1 MSSYLDISIERQL
14 EDKSWVNLLNCSYDE
29 ERKTVDLYKLRDVF
43 RDCDC
48 YESLATKESISEE
61 SLNNFAVKISRNSCF
76 NSIQKGSKLWPYDKK
91 PFETLVNTT
100 NALDELEHLAN
111 TNGLKFR
118 DITVYLKDE
127 KLEYDTPYTALQ
139 DLKYNSK
146 YSGISFDNKVIGIIN
161 YCDADGNSIDQF
173 RLPENIYISSYKNLK
188 ALEQK
193 LADEIEQIKQTQN
206 DESRLGQ
213 LLAEE
218 ISELDP
224 KDINGPLGDIVK
236 RIINNND
243 AESDFYTKEYIDSLE
258 GSLDELKFLIHLV
271 GENGRIIWGI
281 S

>member
-14 EDKSWVNLLNCSYDE
+14 KDGEWVNLLNCSYNDE
-29 ERKTVDLYKLRDVF
+29 YKTVDLYKLRDVF

-48 YESLATKESISEE
+48 YESLATKENISEE
-61 SLNNFAVKISRNSCF
+61 SLNNFAVKIQRNSCF

-100 NALDELEHLAN
+100 NALDVLERLAN
-111 TNGLKFR
+111 TSRLKFR

-127 KLEYDTPYTALQ
+127 KLEYDTPYAALQ

-146 YSGISFDNKVIGIIN
+146 YSGISFDNRVIGIIN

-173 RLPENIYISSYKNLK
+173 RLPENIYISSYKNLR
-188 ALEQK
+188 AFEQK

-206 DESRLGQ
+206 DENRLGQ

-218 ISELDP
+218 VSELDP
-224 KDINGPLGDIVK
+224 KDMKGPLGDIVK
-236 RIINNND
+236 RIIKNND
-243 AESDFYTKEYIDSLE
+243 AESDFYTKEYIDLLEDSLN
-258 GSLDELKFLIHLV
+258 ELKFLIHLV

>member
-14 EDKSWVNLLNCSYDE
+14 EDRSWVNLLNCSYDE
-29 ERKTVDLYKLRDVF
+29 EHKTVDLYKLRDVF

-48 YESLATKESISEE
+48 YESFATKENISEE
-61 SLNNFAVKISRNSCF
+61 SLNNFAVKIQRNSCF
-76 NSIQKGSKLWPYDKK
+76 NSVQKGSKLWPYDKK
-91 PFETLVNTT
+91 PVETLI
-100 NALDELEHLAN
+100 NAANVLTELEHLAN
-111 TNGLKFR
+111 TNKLKFS
-118 DITVYLKDE
+118 DTIVYLKDE
-127 KLEYDTPYTALQ
+127 KLEYDTPYAALQ

-146 YSGISFDNKVIGIIN
+146 YAGASFNNKTIGIKN
-161 YCDADGNSIDQF
+161 YYDADGNSIDQF

-188 ALEQK
+188 AFEQN

-206 DESRLGQ
+206 DENRLGQ

>member
-14 EDKSWVNLLNCSYDE
+14 EDRSWVNLLNCSYNE

-48 YESLATKESISEE
+48 YESLATKENISEE
-61 SLNNFAVKISRNSCF
+61 SLNNFAVKIQRNSCF
-76 NSIQKGSKLWPYDKK
+76 NFIQKGSKLWPYDKK

-193 LADEIEQIKQTQN
+193 LVDEIEQIKQTQK
-206 DESRLGQ
+206 DENRLSR

-218 ISELDP
+218 VSELDP
-224 KDINGPLGDIVK
+224 KDMKGPLGDIVK
-236 RIINNND
+236 RIIKNND

-258 GSLDELKFLIHLV
+258 DSLDELKFLIHLV

>member
-14 EDKSWVNLLNCSYDE
+14 EDRSWVNLLNCSYSE

-48 YESLATKESISEE
+48 YESLATKENISEE

-188 ALEQK
+188 AFEQK
-193 LADEIEQIKQTQN
+193 LADEIEQMKQTQN

-243 AESDFYTKEYIDSLE
+243 AESDFYTKEYIDSLKD
-258 GSLDELKFLIHLV
+258 SLDELKFLIHLV

>member
-14 EDKSWVNLLNCSYDE
+14 EDKSWVNLLNCSYNE

-48 YESLATKESISEE
+48 YESLATKENISEE

-111 TNGLKFR
+111 TNGLKFC

-258 GSLDELKFLIHLV
+258 DSLDELKFLIHLV

>member
-14 EDKSWVNLLNCSYDE
+14 KNGEWVNLLNCSYDE
-29 ERKTVDLYKLRDVF
+29 ELMTVDLYKLRDTF
-43 RDCDC
+43 QDCDY
-48 YESLATKESISEE
+48 YESFATKENISEE
-61 SLNNFAVKISRNSCF
+61 SLNNFAVKIRKNSCF

-100 NALDELEHLAN
+100 NVLDELEHLAN

-127 KLEYDTPYTALQ
+127 KLEYDTPYAALQ

-146 YSGISFDNKVIGIIN
+146 YSDISFDNKVIGIKN

-173 RLPENIYISSYKNLK
+173 RLPENTYISTYKNLR
-188 ALEQK
+188 AFEQK
-193 LADEIEQIKQTQN
+193 LVDEIEQIKQTQN
-206 DESRLGQ
+206 DENRLSR

-218 ISELDP
+218 VSELDP
-224 KDINGPLGDIVK
+224 KDMKGPLGDIVK
-236 RIINNND
+236 RIIKNND
-243 AESDFYTKEYIDSLE
+243 TESDLYTKEYTDSLKD
-258 GSLDELKFLIHLV
+258 SLDELRFLIRLV
-271 GENGRIIWGI
+271 GENGRIIWNI

>member
-14 EDKSWVNLLNCSYDE
+14 EDRSWVNLLNCSYSE

-48 YESLATKESISEE
+48 YESLATKENISEE
-61 SLNNFAVKISRNSCF
+61 SLNNFAVKIQRNSCF

-91 PFETLVNTT
+91 PIETLI
-100 NALDELEHLAN
+100 NAANVLIELEHLAN
-111 TNGLKFR
+111 TNRLKFS
-118 DITVYLKDE
+118 DTIVYLKDE
-127 KLEYDTPYTALQ
+127 KLEYDTPYAALQ

-146 YSGISFDNKVIGIIN
+146 YAGVSFNNKTIGIKN
-161 YCDADGNSIDQF
+161 YCDTDGNSIDQF

-193 LADEIEQIKQTQN
+193 LADEIEQMKQTQN

-224 KDINGPLGDIVK
+224 KDMNGPLGDIVK

>member
-14 EDKSWVNLLNCSYDE
+14 EDRSWVNLLNCSYDE
-29 ERKTVDLYKLRDVF
+29 EHKTVDLYKLRDVF

-48 YESLATKESISEE
+48 YESFATKENISEE
-61 SLNNFAVKISRNSCF
+61 SLNNFAVKIQRNSCF
-76 NSIQKGSKLWPYDKK
+76 NSVQKGSKLWPYDKK
-91 PFETLVNTT
+91 PVETLI
-100 NALDELEHLAN
+100 NAANVLTELEHLAN
-111 TNGLKFR
+111 TNKLKFS
-118 DITVYLKDE
+118 DTIVYLKDE
-127 KLEYDTPYTALQ
+127 KLEYDTPYAALQ

-146 YSGISFDNKVIGIIN
+146 YAGASFNNKTIGIKN
-161 YCDADGNSIDQF
+161 YYDADGNSIDQF

-206 DESRLGQ
+206 DENRLGQ

-258 GSLDELKFLIHLV
+258 DSLDELKFLIHLV

>member
-14 EDKSWVNLLNCSYDE
+14 EDKSWVNLLNCSYNE

-48 YESLATKESISEE
+48 YESLAIKENISEE

-111 TNGLKFR
+111 TNGLKFS

-193 LADEIEQIKQTQN
+193 LADEIEQMKQTQN

-236 RIINNND
+236 RIINNNG

-258 GSLDELKFLIHLV
+258 DSLDELKFLIHLV
-271 GENGRIIWGI
+271 SENGRIIWGI

>member
-14 EDKSWVNLLNCSYDE
+14 EDKSWVNLLNCSYNE

-48 YESLATKESISEE
+48 YESLATKENISEE

-193 LADEIEQIKQTQN
+193 LADEIEQMKQTQN

-258 GSLDELKFLIHLV
+258 DSLDELKFLIHLV
-271 GENGRIIWGI
+271 SENGRIIWGI

>member
-14 EDKSWVNLLNCSYDE
+14 EDKSWVNLLNCSYNE
-29 ERKTVDLYKLRDVF
+29 ERKTADLYKLRDIF

-48 YESLATKESISEE
+48 YEGLATKENISEE
-61 SLNNFAVKISRNSCF
+61 SLYNFAVKIQRNSCF
-76 NSIQKGSKLWPYDKK
+76 NSIQKGSKQWPYDKK
-91 PFETLVNTT
+91 PVETLINAA
-100 NALDELEHLAN
+100 NALTELEHLAN
-111 TNGLKFR
+111 TNRFKFS
-118 DITVYLKDE
+118 DTIVYLKDE

-146 YSGISFDNKVIGIIN
+146 YAGANFNNKTIGIKN
-161 YCDADGNSIDQF
+161 YYDVDGNSIDQF
-173 RLPENIYISSYKNLK
+173 QLPENIYISSYKNLK
-188 ALEQK
+188 AFEQK

-206 DESRLGQ
+206 DENRLSQ

-243 AESDFYTKEYIDSLE
+243 AESDFYTKEYIDLLE
-258 GSLDELKFLIHLV
+258 DSLDELKFLIHLV

>member
-118 DITVYLKDE
+118 DITIYLKDE

-188 ALEQK
+188 AFEQK

-206 DESRLGQ
+206 DENRLGQ

-236 RIINNND
+236 CIIKNND

>member
-14 EDKSWVNLLNCSYDE
+14 EDGSWINLLNCSYNE
-29 ERKTVDLYKLRDVF
+29 ECKTVDLYKLRDVF

-48 YESLATKESISEE
+48 YEGLATKENISEE
-61 SLNNFAVKISRNSCF
+61 SLNNFAVKIQRNSCF

-146 YSGISFDNKVIGIIN
+146 YSGVSFDNKVIGIIN

-206 DESRLGQ
+206 DENRLGQ

-258 GSLDELKFLIHLV
+258 DSLDELKFLIHLV
-271 GENGRIIWGI
+271 SENGRIIWGI

>member
-1 MSSYLDISIERQL
+1 MSSYLNISIERQL
-14 EDKSWVNLLNCSYDE
+14 EDRSWVNLLNCSYNE
-29 ERKTVDLYKLRDVF
+29 ECKTVDLYKLRDVF

-48 YESLATKESISEE
+48 YESFATKENISEE
-61 SLNNFAVKISRNSCF
+61 SLNNFAVKIQRNSCF

-91 PFETLVNTT
+91 PVETLI
-100 NALDELEHLAN
+100 NAANVLTELEHLAN

-173 RLPENIYISSYKNLK
+173 GLPENIYISSYKNLK

-193 LADEIEQIKQTQN
+193 LADEIEQMKQTQN
-206 DESRLGQ
+206 DENRLGQ

-236 RIINNND
+236 RIIKNND
-243 AESDFYTKEYIDSLE
+243 AESDFYTKEYIDLLE
-258 GSLDELKFLIHLV
+258 DSLDELKFLIHLV
-271 GENGRIIWGI
+271 SENGRIIWGI

>member
-193 LADEIEQIKQTQN
+193 LADEIEQMKQTQN

>member
-14 EDKSWVNLLNCSYDE
+14 EDRSWVNLLNCSYNE
-29 ERKTVDLYKLRDVF
+29 ECKTVDLYKLRDVF

-48 YESLATKESISEE
+48 YESFATKENISEE
-61 SLNNFAVKISRNSCF
+61 SLNNFAVKIQRNSCF

-91 PFETLVNTT
+91 PVETLI
-100 NALDELEHLAN
+100 NAANVLTELEHLAN
-111 TNGLKFR
+111 TNKLKFS
-118 DITVYLKDE
+118 DIIVYLKDE
-127 KLEYDTPYTALQ
+127 KLEYDTPYAALQ

-193 LADEIEQIKQTQN
+193 LADEIEQMKQTQN
-206 DESRLGQ
+206 DENRLSQ

-236 RIINNND
+236 HIIKNND
-243 AESDFYTKEYIDSLE
+243 AESDFYTKEYIDLLE
-258 GSLDELKFLIHLV
+258 DSLDELKFLIHLV
-271 GENGRIIWGI
+271 SENGRIIWGI

>member
-14 EDKSWVNLLNCSYDE
+14 KDGEWVNLLNCSYDE
-29 ERKTVDLYKLRDVF
+29 ELMTVDLYKLRDAF
-43 RDCDC
+43 QDCDY
-48 YESLATKESISEE
+48 YESFATKENISEE
-61 SLNNFAVKISRNSCF
+61 SLNNFAVKIRKNSCF

-100 NALDELEHLAN
+100 NVLDELEHLAN

-118 DITVYLKDE
+118 DIMVYLNDE
-127 KLEYDTPYTALQ
+127 KLEYDTPYVALQ

-146 YSGISFDNKVIGIIN
+146 YSGINFDNKIIGIKN

-173 RLPENIYISSYKNLK
+173 QLPENIYISTYKNLR
-188 ALEQK
+188 AFEQK
-193 LADEIEQIKQTQN
+193 LANEIEQIKQTQN
-206 DESRLGQ
+206 DENRLSR

-218 ISELDP
+218 VSELDP
-224 KDINGPLGDIVK
+224 KDIKGPLGDIVK
-236 RIINNND
+236 RIIKNND
-243 AESDFYTKEYIDSLE
+243 TGSDFYTKEYIDSLE
-258 GSLDELKFLIHLV
+258 DSLNELRFLIHLV

>member
-236 RIINNND
+236 CIINNND

>member
-14 EDKSWVNLLNCSYDE
+14 EDRSWVNLLNCSYSE

-61 SLNNFAVKISRNSCF
+61 SLNNFAVKIQRNDCF

-173 RLPENIYISSYKNLK
+173 RLPENTYISTYKNLK

-193 LADEIEQIKQTQN
+193 LADEIKQIKQTQN
-206 DESRLGQ
+206 DENRLGQ

-224 KDINGPLGDIVK
+224 KDINGLLGDIVK
-236 RIINNND
+236 RIIKNND
-243 AESDFYTKEYIDSLE
+243 AESDFYTKEYIDLLE
-258 GSLDELKFLIHLV
+258 DSLDELKFLIHLV

>member
-14 EDKSWVNLLNCSYDE
+14 KDGEWVNLLNCSYDE
-29 ERKTVDLYKLRDVF
+29 ELMTVDLYKLRDVF

-48 YESLATKESISEE
+48 YESLATKENISEE
-61 SLNNFAVKISRNSCF
+61 SLNNFAVKIQKNSCF

-100 NALDELEHLAN
+100 NVLDELERLAN
-111 TNGLKFR
+111 TSGLKFR

-127 KLEYDTPYTALQ
+127 KLEYDTPYAALQ

-146 YSGISFDNKVIGIIN
+146 YSGISFDNRVIGIIN

-173 RLPENIYISSYKNLK
+173 WLPENTYISTYKNLR
-188 ALEQK
+188 AFEQK
-193 LADEIEQIKQTQN
+193 LVDEIEQIKQTQK
-206 DESRLGQ
+206 DENRLSR

-218 ISELDP
+218 VSELDP
-224 KDINGPLGDIVK
+224 KDMKGPLGDIVK
-236 RIINNND
+236 RIIKNND
-243 AESDFYTKEYIDSLE
+243 AESDFYTKEYIDLLEDSLN
-258 GSLDELKFLIHLV
+258 ELKFLIHLV

>member
-14 EDKSWVNLLNCSYDE
+14 KDRSWVNLLNCSYNE

-48 YESLATKESISEE
+48 YESLATKENISEE

-127 KLEYDTPYTALQ
+127 KLEYDTPYAALQ

-173 RLPENIYISSYKNLK
+173 RLPENIYVSSYKNLK

-193 LADEIEQIKQTQN
+193 LVDEIEQIKQTQN

-224 KDINGPLGDIVK
+224 NDINGPLGDIVK
-236 RIINNND
+236 RIIKNND

-258 GSLDELKFLIHLV
+258 DSLNELKFLIHLV

>member
-14 EDKSWVNLLNCSYDE
+14 KDRSWVNLLNCSYNE

-48 YESLATKESISEE
+48 YESLATKENISEE

-188 ALEQK
+188 AFEQK

-206 DESRLGQ
+206 DENRLGQ

-224 KDINGPLGDIVK
+224 NDINGPLGDIVK
-236 RIINNND
+236 RIIKNND

-258 GSLDELKFLIHLV
+258 DSLDELKFLIHLV

>member
-14 EDKSWVNLLNCSYDE
+14 KDRSWVNLLNCSYNE

-48 YESLATKESISEE
+48 YESLATKENISEE
-61 SLNNFAVKISRNSCF
+61 SQNNFAVKISRNSCF

-193 LADEIEQIKQTQN
+193 LVDEIEQIKQTQN

-236 RIINNND
+236 RIIKNN
-243 AESDFYTKEYIDSLE
+243 
-258 GSLDELKFLIHLV
+258 
-271 GENGRIIWGI
+271 GEKM
-281 S
+281 

>member
-14 EDKSWVNLLNCSYDE
+14 KDGKWINLLNCSYDE
-29 ERKTVDLYKLRDVF
+29 ELMTVDLYKLRDAF
-43 RDCDC
+43 QDCNY
-48 YESLATKESISEE
+48 YESFATKENISEE
-61 SLNNFAVKISRNSCF
+61 SLNNFAVKIRKNSCF

-100 NALDELEHLAN
+100 NVLDELEHLAN

-127 KLEYDTPYTALQ
+127 KLEYDTPYAALQ

-146 YSGISFDNKVIGIIN
+146 YSGISFDNRVIGIIN

-173 RLPENIYISSYKNLK
+173 RLPENTYISTYKNLRTF
-188 ALEQK
+188 EQK
-193 LADEIEQIKQTQN
+193 LVDEIEQIKQTQN
-206 DESRLGQ
+206 DENRLSR

-218 ISELDP
+218 VSELDP
-224 KDINGPLGDIVK
+224 KDMKGPLGDIVK
-236 RIINNND
+236 RIIKNSD
-243 AESDFYTKEYIDSLE
+243 TESDFYTKEYTDSLKD
-258 GSLDELKFLIHLV
+258 SLDELRFLIHLV
-271 GENGRIIWGI
+271 GENGRIIWSI

>member
-14 EDKSWVNLLNCSYDE
+14 KDRSWVNLLNCSYNE

-193 LADEIEQIKQTQN
+193 LADEIEQMKQTQN
-206 DESRLGQ
+206 DENRLGQ

-258 GSLDELKFLIHLV
+258 DSLDELKFLIHLV

>member
-48 YESLATKESISEE
+48 YESLATKENISEE

-100 NALDELEHLAN
+100 NAFDELEHLAN

-146 YSGISFDNKVIGIIN
+146 YSGISFDNKTIGIIN

-173 RLPENIYISSYKNLK
+173 RLPENTYISTYKNLK

-206 DESRLGQ
+206 DENRLGQ

-258 GSLDELKFLIHLV
+258 DSLDELKFLIRLV

>member
-14 EDKSWVNLLNCSYDE
+14 EDRSWVNLLNCSYNE

-48 YESLATKESISEE
+48 YESLATKENISEE

-100 NALDELEHLAN
+100 NALDELERLAN
-111 TNGLKFR
+111 TNGFKFR

-146 YSGISFDNKVIGIIN
+146 YSGISFDNRVIGIIN

-206 DESRLGQ
+206 DENRLGQ

-236 RIINNND
+236 HIIKNND
-243 AESDFYTKEYIDSLE
+243 AESDFYTKEYIDLLE
-258 GSLDELKFLIHLV
+258 DSLDELKFLIHLV

>member
-14 EDKSWVNLLNCSYDE
+14 KDGEWVNLLNCSYNDE
-29 ERKTVDLYKLRDVF
+29 YKTVDLYKLRDVF

-48 YESLATKESISEE
+48 YESLATKENISEE
-61 SLNNFAVKISRNSCF
+61 SLNNFAVKIQRNSCF

-100 NALDELEHLAN
+100 NALDVLERLAN
-111 TNGLKFR
+111 TSRLKFR

-127 KLEYDTPYTALQ
+127 KLEYDTPYAALQ

-146 YSGISFDNKVIGIIN
+146 YSGISFDNRVIGIIN

-173 RLPENIYISSYKNLK
+173 RLPENIYISSYKNLRVF
-188 ALEQK
+188 EQK

-206 DESRLGQ
+206 DENRLGQ

-218 ISELDP
+218 VSELDP
-224 KDINGPLGDIVK
+224 KDMKGPLGDIVK
-236 RIINNND
+236 RIIKNND
-243 AESDFYTKEYIDSLE
+243 AESDFYTKEYIDLLEDSLN
-258 GSLDELKFLIHLV
+258 ELKFLIHLV
-271 GENGRIIWGI
+271 GENGRIIWSI

>member
-14 EDKSWVNLLNCSYDE
+14 KDGEWVNLLNCSYNDE
-29 ERKTVDLYKLRDVF
+29 YKTVDLYKLRDVF

-48 YESLATKESISEE
+48 YESLATKENISEE
-61 SLNNFAVKISRNSCF
+61 SLNNFAVKIQRNSCF

-100 NALDELEHLAN
+100 NALDVLERLAN
-111 TNGLKFR
+111 TSRLKFR

-127 KLEYDTPYTALQ
+127 KLEYDTPYAALQ

-146 YSGISFDNKVIGIIN
+146 YSGISFDNRVIGIIN

-173 RLPENIYISSYKNLK
+173 RLPENIYISSYKNLR
-188 ALEQK
+188 AFEQK

-206 DESRLGQ
+206 DENRLGQ

-218 ISELDP
+218 VSELDP
-224 KDINGPLGDIVK
+224 KDMKGPLGDIVK
-236 RIINNND
+236 RIIKNND
-243 AESDFYTKEYIDSLE
+243 AESDFYTKEYIDLLEDSLN
-258 GSLDELKFLIHLV
+258 ELKFLIHLV
-271 GENGRIIWGI
+271 GENGRIIWSI

>member
-14 EDKSWVNLLNCSYDE
+14 EDRSWVNLLNCSYNE
-29 ERKTVDLYKLRDVF
+29 ERKIVDLYKLRDVF

-48 YESLATKESISEE
+48 YESFATKENISEE
-61 SLNNFAVKISRNSCF
+61 SLNNFAVKIQRNSCF

-91 PFETLVNTT
+91 PVETLI
-100 NALDELEHLAN
+100 NAANVLTELEHLAN
-111 TNGLKFR
+111 TNKLKFS
-118 DITVYLKDE
+118 DIIVYLKDE
-127 KLEYDTPYTALQ
+127 TLEYDTPYAALQ

-193 LADEIEQIKQTQN
+193 LADEIEQMKQTQN
-206 DESRLGQ
+206 DENRLGQ

-224 KDINGPLGDIVK
+224 KAINGPLGDIVK
-236 RIINNND
+236 RIIKNND
-243 AESDFYTKEYIDSLE
+243 AESDFYTKEYIDLLE
-258 GSLDELKFLIHLV
+258 DSLDELKFLIHLV
-271 GENGRIIWGI
+271 SENGRIIWGI

>member
-14 EDKSWVNLLNCSYDE
+14 KDGEWINLLNCSYDE
-29 ERKTVDLYKLRDVF
+29 ELMTVDLYKLRDAF
-43 RDCDC
+43 QDCDY
-48 YESLATKESISEE
+48 YESFATKENISEE
-61 SLNNFAVKISRNSCF
+61 SLNNFAVKIRKNSCF

-100 NALDELEHLAN
+100 NVLDELEHLAN

-127 KLEYDTPYTALQ
+127 KLEYDTPYAALQ

-146 YSGISFDNKVIGIIN
+146 YSGISFDNRVIGIKN

-173 RLPENIYISSYKNLK
+173 RLPENTYISTYKNLR
-188 ALEQK
+188 AFEQK

-206 DESRLGQ
+206 DENRLSR

-218 ISELDP
+218 VSELDP
-224 KDINGPLGDIVK
+224 KDMKGPLGDIVK
-236 RIINNND
+236 RIIKNND
-243 AESDFYTKEYIDSLE
+243 TESDFYTKEYTDSLKD
-258 GSLDELKFLIHLV
+258 SLDELRFLIRLV
-271 GENGRIIWGI
+271 GENGRVIWNI

>member
-14 EDKSWVNLLNCSYDE
+14 EDRSWVNLLNCSYNE
-29 ERKTVDLYKLRDVF
+29 EYKTVDLYKLRDVF

-48 YESLATKESISEE
+48 YESLATKENISEE
-61 SLNNFAVKISRNSCF
+61 SLNNFAVKIQRNSRF
-76 NSIQKGSKLWPYDKK
+76 NSVQKGSKLWPYDKK
-91 PFETLVNTT
+91 PVETLI
-100 NALDELEHLAN
+100 NAANVLTELEHLAN
-111 TNGLKFR
+111 TNRFKFS
-118 DITVYLKDE
+118 DTIVYLKDE
-127 KLEYDTPYTALQ
+127 KLEYDTPYAALQ

-146 YSGISFDNKVIGIIN
+146 YAGTSFNNKTIGIKN
-161 YCDADGNSIDQF
+161 YYDADGNSIDQF

-193 LADEIEQIKQTQN
+193 LADEIEQMKQTQN

-258 GSLDELKFLIHLV
+258 DSLDELKFLIHLV
-271 GENGRIIWGI
+271 SENGRIIWGI

>member
-14 EDKSWVNLLNCSYDE
+14 KDGEWVNLLNCSYDE
-29 ERKTVDLYKLRDVF
+29 ELMTVDLYKLRDAF
-43 RDCDC
+43 QDCDY
-48 YESLATKESISEE
+48 YESFATKENISEE
-61 SLNNFAVKISRNSCF
+61 SLNNFAVKIRKNSCF

-100 NALDELEHLAN
+100 NVLDELEHLAN

-127 KLEYDTPYTALQ
+127 KLEYDTPYVALQ
-139 DLKYNSK
+139 DLKYNPK
-146 YSGISFDNKVIGIIN
+146 YANVNFDNKVIGIKN

-173 RLPENIYISSYKNLK
+173 QLPENIYISTYKNLR
-188 ALEQK
+188 AFEQK

-206 DESRLGQ
+206 DENRLSR

-218 ISELDP
+218 VSELDP
-224 KDINGPLGDIVK
+224 KDMKGPLGDIVK
-236 RIINNND
+236 RIIKND
-243 AESDFYTKEYIDSLE
+243 DTESGFYTKEYIDSLE
-258 GSLDELKFLIHLV
+258 SSLDELKFLIHLV
-271 GENGRIIWGI
+271 GKNGRIIWGI

>member
-14 EDKSWVNLLNCSYDE
+14 KDGEWINLLNCSYDE
-29 ERKTVDLYKLRDVF
+29 ELMTVDLYKLRDAF
-43 RDCDC
+43 QDCDY
-48 YESLATKESISEE
+48 YESFATKENISEE
-61 SLNNFAVKISRNSCF
+61 SLNNFAVKIRKNSCF

-100 NALDELEHLAN
+100 NVLDELKRLAN

-127 KLEYDTPYTALQ
+127 KLEYDTPYAALQ

-161 YCDADGNSIDQF
+161 YCDADSNSIDQF
-173 RLPENIYISSYKNLK
+173 WLPENTYISTYKNLR
-188 ALEQK
+188 AFEQK
-193 LADEIEQIKQTQN
+193 LVDEIEQIKQTQN
-206 DESRLGQ
+206 DENRLSR

-218 ISELDP
+218 VSELDS
-224 KDINGPLGDIVK
+224 KDMKGPLGDIVK
-236 RIINNND
+236 RIIKNND
-243 AESDFYTKEYIDSLE
+243 TESDFYTKEYTDSLKD
-258 GSLDELKFLIHLV
+258 SLDELRFLIRLV
-271 GENGRIIWGI
+271 GENGRIIWNI